1 MSRVCK
7 IHGCHTGQDQPDSTA
22 AWISINLSSCK
33 LPSSRWS
40 NTLLL
45 CQLFFSLRKIL
56 TPVIHRA
63 YLMLNLWLKTCHHS
77 SWRAIS
83 STFSVDFLL
92 SSWSFHPESGFGKLS
107 VPNNS
112 LTKSDAASQ
121 FCNKII
127 SLHICCGTIVNLSTG
142 TASLRKIWSIIT
154 FKTLNFNNFL
164 IQHLFISSEQHI
176 SWNHHL
182 IKQITKNSVRI
193 LLLPDNI
200 LL

>member
-7 IHGCHTGQDQPDSTA
+7 IHGCHTRQDQPDSTA

-40 NTLLL
+40 NTIIVSII
-45 CQLFFSLRKIL
+45 FSLWKIL

-107 VPNNS
+107 VSNNS
-112 LTKSDAASQ
+112 LTKSDVASQ

-127 SLHICCGTIVNLSTG
+127 FNVHLLRDNCKSIYRSCVFTQDLINYYFVKHSTSTISLYNIYLSLLDST
-142 TASLRKIWSIIT
+142 SREIIT
-154 FKTLNFNNFL
+154 
-164 IQHLFISSEQHI
+164 
-176 SWNHHL
+176 
-182 IKQITKNSVRI
+182 
-193 LLLPDNI
+193 
-200 LL
+200 